1 MELIK
6 KNIHMDRIKCKA
18 STQITMEDDINIT
31 DSRPDVYQL
40 IEEQGEV
47 VIDEIRAVQDHVYI
61 KGKLEFCV
69 LYLSDDDVRRPAS
82 MEGSIPFDE
91 QIYMEGVVPTDSVSV
106 KKDLEDLSV
115 GMINSR
121 KLSVQALIRL
131 GLYVEE
137 LYDEEAA
144 VELSS
149 NEPVEFR
156 QKTINL
162 ASLAIQKKDI
172 FRIREEMGLPNGYP
186 NIFDIFWQTCKLG
199 ETQFRL
205 SEGKLSIQ
213 GEVQLF
219 FLYEGEGENRPVM
232 WYEAKI
238 PFSGVLDCQGLRERM
253 VDDITCQIGHKELE
267 VKADTDGEERIV
279 GLEIVLDLDMKIYE
293 EEQTEILSDIYGV
306 TREMEAVAGVG
317 KLKQLLMKNMGKTK
331 ISGRFK
337 VAAGLPKMQQLCHSE
352 CDIQMAE
359 TKIVDEGLRITGAAA
374 VKSLYGT
381 GDPEVPYDSIAGTI
395 PFSYVLE
402 IPGISPECTYKLD
415 SVPED
420 LSVTMIDADEV
431 EVKAVLDFHGIVFS
445 HYEEPMI
452 QDVKVTDL
460 DPDKLSSLPGIVAYI
475 AREGDSLWNIGKKY
489 YVPVSQIKDIN
500 ELTSDEIH
508 PGDKLLIV
516 KGIS

>member
-172 FRIREEMGLPNGYP
+172 FRIREEMELPNGYP

-238 PFSGVLDCQGLRERM
+238 PFSGVLDCQ
-253 VDDITCQIGHKELE
+253 
-267 VKADTDGEERIV
+267 
-279 GLEIVLDLDMKIYE
+279 DMKIYE

>member
-1 MELIK
+1 
-6 KNIHMDRIKCKA
+6 
-18 STQITMEDDINIT
+18 
-31 DSRPDVYQL
+31 
-40 IEEQGEV
+40 
-47 VIDEIRAVQDHVYI
+47 
-61 KGKLEFCV
+61 
-69 LYLSDDDVRRPAS
+69 
-82 MEGSIPFDE
+82 
-91 QIYMEGVVPTDSVSV
+91 
-106 KKDLEDLSV
+106 
-115 GMINSR
+115 
-121 KLSVQALIRL
+121 
-131 GLYVEE
+131 
-137 LYDEEAA
+137 
-144 VELSS
+144 
-149 NEPVEFR
+149 
-156 QKTINL
+156 
-162 ASLAIQKKDI
+162 
-172 FRIREEMGLPNGYP
+172 
-186 NIFDIFWQTCKLG
+186 
-199 ETQFRL
+199 
-205 SEGKLSIQ
+205 
-213 GEVQLF
+213 
-219 FLYEGEGENRPVM
+219 
-232 WYEAKI
+232 
-238 PFSGVLDCQGLRERM
+238 
-253 VDDITCQIGHKELE
+253 
-267 VKADTDGEERIV
+267 
-279 GLEIVLDLDMKIYE
+279 
-293 EEQTEILSDIYGV
+293 
-306 TREMEAVAGVG
+306 MEAVAGVG

-402 IPGISPECTYKLD
+402 IPGISPECTYKLY

>member
-1 MELIK
+1 
-6 KNIHMDRIKCKA
+6 
-18 STQITMEDDINIT
+18 
-31 DSRPDVYQL
+31 
-40 IEEQGEV
+40 
-47 VIDEIRAVQDHVYI
+47 
-61 KGKLEFCV
+61 
-69 LYLSDDDVRRPAS
+69 
-82 MEGSIPFDE
+82 
-91 QIYMEGVVPTDSVSV
+91 
-106 KKDLEDLSV
+106 
-115 GMINSR
+115 MINSR

-172 FRIREEMGLPNGYP
+172 FRIREEMELPNGYP

-238 PFSGVLDCQGLRERM
+238 PFQRRSGLPGLRERM

-374 VKSLYGT
+374 VKSCMG
-381 GDPEVPYDSIAGTI
+381 
-395 PFSYVLE
+395 
-402 IPGISPECTYKLD
+402 PGIRRCPMTALPERFPSAMCWRF
-415 SVPED
+415 PESA
-420 LSVTMIDADEV
+420 LSA
-431 EVKAVLDFHGIVFS
+431 
-445 HYEEPMI
+445 P
-452 QDVKVTDL
+452 
-460 DPDKLSSLPGIVAYI
+460 
-475 AREGDSLWNIGKKY
+475 
-489 YVPVSQIKDIN
+489 
-500 ELTSDEIH
+500 
-508 PGDKLLIV
+508 
-516 KGIS
+516 ISWIRFPRI